1 MSKILG
7 LIVLC
12 VALYGSGVLAK
23 NLKCPEPKCPYI
35 PDGVAEEKLT
45 LLPVL
50 NNCRM
55 FVICERGF
63 HHYR

>member
-1 MSKILG
+1 MSKFLG
-7 LIVLC
+7 IIVLF

-23 NLKCPEPKCPYI
+23 NLKCPEPQCPQI
-35 PDGVAEEKLT
+35 PDGVIEEHLT

-55 FVICERGF
+55 FVMCERGF
-63 HHYR
+63 RHYR